1 MAAIGG
7 TGLDVLAKQAL
18 SEAGPMQRGGAG
30 LSQTAL
36 FDAAMARS
44 SAAMPNAA
52 MPQVQRIAD
61 VRPATDAKAVSDP
74 AKPNA
79 EVGTAGRR
87 EPAAAAPASTA
98 DAADRARRALDLAPV
113 EKAQTA
119 SEPGDRILDGLSRIR
134 NVFDNQHARIGAL
147 VSQPMSDADR
157 MIGLQVEVINFSL
170 LVEVASKLTGKSTAA
185 LETLMKG

>member
-18 SEAGPMQRGGAG
+18 SEVGPMQRGGAG
-30 LSQTAL
+30 LPSQTAL

-44 SAAMPNAA
+44 NAA
-52 MPQVQRIAD
+52 MPQVQRVAD
-61 VRPATDAKAVSDP
+61 VRPAADAKAASDP

-79 EVGTAGRR
+79 DVGAADRR
-87 EPAAAAPASTA
+87 VDPAAQASQT
-98 DAADRARRALDLAPV
+98 DAAERARRALDLAPV

-119 SEPGDRILDGLSRIR
+119 TEPGDRILDGLNRVR
-134 NVFDNQHARIGAL
+134 GVFDNQNARLGAL